1 MKLSH
6 SKLSC
11 ILTCPMTYYLQYKQG
26 ITPKVTKAAF
36 SIGSAVHWG
45 LEHNTEDLTPYYEEQ
60 GIKATDTYTDE
71 QVLAEGMVHGF
82 LLNKANIFDEIL
94 RHPLTGEKLSLV
106 KESHELWITGKLK
119 SFLFNHAHDFVGIID
134 LLLLVQDKKGEL
146 YFIIIDYKTSSF
158 VPNWD
163 DYLDQIYRYIFLL
176 NSYVPEVPVL
186 KTGIINLR
194 KTKVKRKSNESAIQ
208 FSQRIKRD
216 YEIDDGEYLCWH
228 MFDTDTLDKATVDSY
243 LENLSRQADTA
254 ELIDNNN
261 AWFIN
266 FGNAVTKYGKSQ
278 YYDIFYHTPHAE
290 VMYNIT
296 DYIYNEE
303 TGEFETT
310 RDCRELDMKVIDSTN
325 VLNKYEQFKIQALA
339 FYSMH
344 QDIDKDKL
352 FNELRSRYITDDYLL
367 NKYWTT
373 LIYEVNH
380 ENDA

>member
-1 MKLSH
+1 
-6 SKLSC
+6 
-11 ILTCPMTYYLQYKQG
+11 MTYFLQYRQG

-45 LEHNTEDLTPYYEEQ
+45 LEHNTEDLVPYYEEQ
-60 GIKATDTYTDE
+60 GTKITDTYTDE

-82 LLNKANIFDEIL
+82 LINKEHIFDEIL
-94 RHPLTGEKLSLV
+94 RHPLTGEKLTLV
-106 KESHELWITGKLK
+106 KESHELWITGNLK
-119 SFLFNHAHDFVGIID
+119 SFILKHAHEFVGIID
-134 LLLLVQDKKGEL
+134 LLLLVQDRQGQL

-158 VPNWD
+158 IPNWD

-194 KTKVKRKSNESAIQ
+194 KTKVKRKSNESPVQ
-208 FSQRIKRD
+208 FSQRIKRE

-228 MFDTDTLDKATVDSY
+228 MFDTDTLDKKNVDAY
-243 LENLSRQADTA
+243 LDNLSRQADTA
-254 ELIDNNN
+254 ELIDSNN

-266 FGNAVTKYGKSQ
+266 YGNAVTKYGKSP

-296 DYIYNEE
+296 DHIYNEE
-303 TGEFETT
+303 TGEFDNI
-310 RDCRELDMKVIDSTN
+310 RDCRELDMKVIDHTN

-339 FYSMH
+339 FYSVN

-352 FNELRSRYITDDYLL
+352 FDDLRSRYLTDDYLL
-367 NKYWTT
+367 EKYWNT
-373 LIYEVNH
+373 LIYEVKH
-380 ENDA
+380 ETDA